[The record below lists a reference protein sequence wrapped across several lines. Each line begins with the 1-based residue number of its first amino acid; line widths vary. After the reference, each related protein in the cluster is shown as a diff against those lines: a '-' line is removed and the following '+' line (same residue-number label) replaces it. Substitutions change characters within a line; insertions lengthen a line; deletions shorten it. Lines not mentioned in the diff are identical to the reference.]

1 MYFTQLAAASLAI
14 GLTTAAPAPAAQW
27 GSGNWGNWGNWGHHG
42 KPPGKPPG
50 GGHPTSKINVQ
61 LGPRPFYLVDNM
73 DEGPL
78 KDKLESCKEEP
89 KSTTSFSISHR
100 GAPLMF
106 PEHSKEGYNAAA
118 RMGAGIIECDVSF
131 TSDRELVC
139 RHSNCDLHYTT
150 NILAH
155 PDLAAKCTQ
164 PFTPANPENGTDASA
179 KCCTSDITLA
189 EFKSLCAEM
198 EATTFNAL
206 SVNESTPYF
215 GRIGVTPDW
224 RTNMYAYSCAETMSL
239 KDQIQL
245 VEGYGLNFTAEA
257 KTPEI
262 PMPFQGDYTQ
272 EDFAQQI
279 VDTFQNFSIAADRV
293 WLQSFLPDDIFYWLK
308 TDPAFGAQAVYL
320 DERADLSA
328 DGYQTAVDSL
338 PGLAERG
345 VQIIAPSI
353 WQLITADN
361 ATGQIVPSSYAI
373 AAQKAGL
380 EIITWSFERSGPL
393 EVEGGGYYYESVANL
408 INNDGDEYTVI
419 DVIAQQVGATK
430 IFADWA
436 GTITYYANCFG
447 LV

>member
-14 GLTTAAPAPAAQW
+14 GLTTAAPAPTAQW
-27 GSGNWGNWGNWGHHG
+27 GGNWGNWGNWGHHG

-50 GGHPTSKINVQ
+50 GGAPTPKINVQ
-61 LGPRPFYLVDNM
+61 LGPRPYYLVDNM

-78 KDKLESCKEEP
+78 KKKLESCKEEP
-89 KSTTSFSISHR
+89 KSTSSFSISHR

-106 PEHSKEGYNAAA
+106 PEHSKQGYDAAA

-150 NILAH
+150 DILAH
-155 PDLAAKCTQ
+155 PDLAAKCTE
-164 PFTPANPENGTDASA
+164 PFTPANPENGTAASA

-198 EATTFNAL
+198 EATTLNAL
-206 SVNESTPYF
+206 SINQSTPYF
-215 GRIGVTPDW
+215 GRIGITPDW
-224 RTNMYAYSCAETMSL
+224 RTNMYAYSCAEPMSL

-279 VDTFQNFSIAADRV
+279 VDTFKNYSIAANRV
-293 WLQSFLPDDIFYWLK
+293 WLQSFLPDDIFYWIAN
-308 TDPAFGAQAVYL
+308 DPAFGEQAVYL
-320 DERADLSA
+320 DERADLST

-338 PGLAERG
+338 PDLAARG
-345 VQIIAPSI
+345 VKIIAPSI

-361 ATGQIVPSSYAI
+361 ATGQIVPSSYAV

-419 DVIAQQVGATK
+419 DVIAQKVGATK
-430 IFADWA
+430 IFADWV
-436 GTITYYANCFG
+436 GTVTYYANCFG